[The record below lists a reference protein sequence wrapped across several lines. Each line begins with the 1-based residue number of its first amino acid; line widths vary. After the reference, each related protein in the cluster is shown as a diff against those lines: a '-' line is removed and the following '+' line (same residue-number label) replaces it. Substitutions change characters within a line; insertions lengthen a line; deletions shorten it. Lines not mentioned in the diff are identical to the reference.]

1 MMWTQKEA
9 SLLTDLKSQ
18 EQICVE
24 KYGEY
29 AQRANDPELK
39 NIFSSIRDNEQQ
51 HLQTITDMLN
61 GQMPQPQQ
69 GQQQQKKPSTNPP
82 PQGNAVHSPQWQEDN
97 YLCLDA
103 LSTEKHVSNTYD
115 VAIFEFRAPAARDAL
130 YEIQGA
136 EQRHGEQIYA
146 YMAENGMQA

>member
-9 SLLTDLKSQ
+9 SLLNDLKSQ

-61 GQMPQPQQ
+61 GQMPQPKQ
-69 GQQQQKKPSTNPP
+69 GQQQQQKPSDNPP

-103 LSTEKHVSNTYD
+103 LSTEKSWSL
-115 VAIFEFRAPAARDAL
+115 RL
-130 YEIQGA
+130 
-136 EQRHGEQIYA
+136 
-146 YMAENGMQA
+146 